1 MEKTTSSTLS
11 DLVIP
16 STETISPDESVTVA
30 RRRME
35 SQTSRSLIVVEGE
48 RPVGIVKWSGLSRQ
62 EAAVTV
68 RDVMLTEVP
77 LLRADMTI
85 DQVRNEWAN
94 MDVDLDHLPVVDDSG
109 ALIGEVARGTIT
121 KSETA
126 TTGATEQVVAGPE
139 QDRDVPTLRLEQGM
153 NVVGISGKKL
163 GTIDEVDLNSEGH
176 IGHFTVKHGMLG
188 RHAKRLPADVINN
201 VTNGDVN
208 LNIDQMEFK
217 MLADTDE
224 DVV

>member
-1 MEKTTSSTLS
+1 MENTTSSTVG
-11 DLVIP
+11 DLVVP

-35 SQTSRSLIVVEGE
+35 SQTTRSLIVVDGE

-62 EAAVTV
+62 DAAVTV

-77 LLRADMTI
+77 MLRSNMTI
-85 DQVRNEWAN
+85 DQVRDEWSR

-121 KSETA
+121 KSETV
-126 TTGATEQVVAGPE
+126 TSGATEQAVPGPE
-139 QDRDVPTLRLEQGM
+139 QDRDVPTYHLEQGM

-163 GTIDEVDLNSEGH
+163 GTIDAVELSSEGH
-176 IGHFTVKHGMLG
+176 LSHFTVKHGMLG
-188 RHAKRLPADVINN
+188 RHAKRLPVDVINN
-201 VTNGDVN
+201 VTDGDVN

-224 DVV
+224 EI